1 MLGTIPG
8 LNTKEPTL
16 SVNSLAWNNDFT
28 TGQTLQEIWVIFK
41 LLIVLLLFIVI
52 FSLGQAL
59 FYLIKDEG
67 KSDRMLKALSWR
79 IGLSV
84 FIFILL
90 LIGQAVGLIQPHG
103 LQ

>member
-1 MLGTIPG
+1 
-8 LNTKEPTL
+8 
-16 SVNSLAWNNDFT
+16 
-28 TGQTLQEIWVIFK
+28 VIFK
-41 LLIVLLLFIVI
+41 ILIVLLLFIVI

-67 KSDRMLKALSWR
+67 KSDRMVKALSWR

-103 LQ
+103 L

>member
-1 MLGTIPG
+1 M
-8 LNTKEPTL
+8 
-16 SVNSLAWNNDFT
+16 
-28 TGQTLQEIWVIFK
+28 IFK
-41 LLIVLLLFIVI
+41 TVIVILLLVVI

-59 FYLIKDEG
+59 VYLIIDES
-67 KSDRMLKALSWR
+67 KTDRMLKSLTWR

-103 LQ
+103 LN